1 MSSHDARLAAWPAR
15 VKPRW
20 PAAVS
25 RRSSARVGPFV
36 AAAACFLS
44 GCSVG
49 PNFKSP
55 SPPPVTGYAK
65 QPLPSQVGSQ
75 AAHAEVQKLV
85 TGMDIPGQWWTVFHS
100 TALNELV
107 QEALQKNPT
116 VAAAQAALRAAN
128 ETTAAQRGTYFPSV
142 QADYAFSR
150 QRNAVGT
157 LSPTLS
163 SGASIF
169 NLHTAQVSV
178 SYVLDVF
185 GANRRQVESLQA
197 QADASRYQLEAT
209 YLTLTSNV
217 VAAAIQEA
225 GLRAQ
230 IVATEDIVRS
240 EREAADILNRQYRL
254 GSIAG
259 TDVMAQ
265 EAALAAA
272 EATLPPLEKQLAEQR
287 HRLTALTGRFP
298 DDEPEGTF
306 ELSALVLPEDLP
318 VSLPAQLVRQRPD
331 VLAAEAQMHAASA
344 AVGVA
349 IANLLPQITLT
360 ASQGGASTVLGN
372 LFASGNMF
380 WTAGAGLTQ
389 TLFAGGA
396 LVHRKRAAD
405 AALDQA
411 GAQYRAAV
419 LAAFQDVADALTAL
433 RSDADAVNASYNAER
448 AAASSLA
455 VVRHNLEL
463 GSVSYLAVLNAE
475 QAYQQAAVALVQARA
490 SRFADTA
497 ALFQALGGGW
507 WNLKTVTDST
517 PAATAP

>member
-1 MSSHDARLAAWPAR
+1 MSRLPLAAIATGLLGGCAVGPDFKSPAPPQVSGYSKESLPAR
-15 VKPRW
+15 V
-20 PAAVS
+20 
-25 RRSSARVGPFV
+25 
-36 AAAACFLS
+36 
-44 GCSVG
+44 
-49 PNFKSP
+49 
-55 SPPPVTGYAK
+55 
-65 QPLPSQVGSQ
+65 GS
-75 AAHAEVQKLV
+75 AHAQVQQLV
-85 TGMDIPGQWWTVFHS
+85 AGMDIPGQWWTLFHS

-128 ETTAAQRGTYFPSV
+128 ESTAAQRGTYFPSV
-142 QADYAFSR
+142 QAGYAFSR
-150 QRNAVGT
+150 QRNPVGT

-178 SYVLDVF
+178 SYVFDVF

-197 QADASRYQLEAT
+197 QADSQHYQLEAT
-209 YLTLTSNV
+209 YLTLASNV

-225 GLRAQ
+225 ALRAQ
-230 IVATEDIVRS
+230 VAATNDIVRS
-240 EREAADILNRQYRL
+240 EREAAEILGHQYEL

-272 EATLPPLEKQLAEQR
+272 EATLPPLQKQLAQQR
-287 HRLTALTGRFP
+287 HLLTALAGRFP
-298 DDEPEGTF
+298 DEEPGAEF
-306 ELSALVLPEDLP
+306 ELSALVLPQDVP

-360 ASQGGASTVLGN
+360 ASEGGTSTALGD
-372 LFASGNMF
+372 LLASGNTF

-405 AALDQA
+405 AALDAA
-411 GAQYRAAV
+411 GAQYRAVV
-419 LAAFQDVADALTAL
+419 LAAFQNVADSLTAL
-433 RSDADAVNASYNAER
+433 RLDADAVNANYTAER
-448 AAASSLA
+448 AAASSLE
-455 VVRHNLEL
+455 VVRHNLQL

-475 QAYQQAAVALVQARA
+475 QTYQQAALALVQARA
-490 SRFADTA
+490 NRFADTA
-497 ALFQALGGGW
+497 ALLQALGGGW
-507 WNLKTVTDST
+507 WNLRSVTAAT
-517 PAATAP
+517 PATPP